1 MFFPKEKMKN
11 INFNEVDNELY
22 KILLIVANKLPKR
35 WQRFLA
41 MYYPNAKIRKVFW
54 QLTNVILGDGSYL
67 NPNIT
72 VVDDYNS
79 NDILLEIGK
88 NCSIAPHVVFAPYS
102 SHNNSKIL
110 RNAGVLKRYE
120 KREKIVIGD
129 DVWIGANCTIFP
141 GVRIGSCC
149 IIGANSLV
157 NKNIPDYHLAYGN
170 PVRIIRKL
178 TK

>member
-1 MFFPKEKMKN
+1 MLFQKKMEN

-22 KILLIVANKLPKR
+22 KILLQVASKLPKR

-54 QLTNVILGDGSYL
+54 KLTNVILGDGSYL

-72 VVDDYNS
+72 VIDNYNS
-79 NDILLEIGK
+79 NDVLLEIGK
-88 NCSIAPHVVFAPYS
+88 NCSIASGVVFAPYS

-110 RNAGVLKRYE
+110 RNTRVLKRYE
-120 KREKIVIGD
+120 KREKIIIGD
-129 DVWIGANCTIFP
+129 DVWIGANCTILP
-141 GVRIGSCC
+141 GVKIGSCC

-170 PVRIIRKL
+170 PVRIIKEL
-178 TK
+178 KK